1 MLERLNNWIVSVMD
15 VLLGWLLRLPSDLQ
29 LIVVALGSAI
39 ILTAVRVW
47 TSNQELLRRCRDDKA
62 RLKILLREAKERKDR
77 TAVQRHRSTLGM
89 IAMKQLR
96 QEGRPLLAS
105 LLPIV
110 LLATW
115 AFARLEFHPPS
126 ANEPVEFSAY
136 FPISAV
142 GRIAHIAPGEG
153 VVAANG
159 WLQEIAAVADQGPA
173 HGMATWQLTA
183 SARAEPHPLQIR
195 FDHRTFEHAI
205 RTGAR
210 TYESP
215 VCAHDEHV
223 LTTEVKLRP
232 VKLFGV
238 VPGIPALHIPPWLT
252 AYLLIVV
259 PCVFIL
265 KRVFKIY

>member
-1 MLERLNNWIVSVMD
+1 MLERLNHWIVAVMD

-29 LIVVALGSAI
+29 LIAVALGSAI
-39 ILTAVRVW
+39 VLTGVRVW
-47 TSNQELLRRCRDDKA
+47 TSNQDLLRRCRDDKA
-62 RLKILLREAKERKDR
+62 RLKALIREAKKRADR
-77 TAVQRHRSTLGM
+77 AAVQRHRSTLGM

-115 AFARLEFHPPS
+115 AFNRLEFYPPS
-126 ANEPVEFSAY
+126 ANESVEFTVY

-142 GRIAHIAPGEG
+142 GKIAHIAPGEG
-153 VVAANG
+153 VIAANG
-159 WLQEIAAVADQGPA
+159 WLQEIGAVADKGPA
-173 HGMATWQLTA
+173 RAVATWQLVAAT
-183 SARAEPHPLQIR
+183 RTEPHRLQVRI
-195 FDHRTFEHAI
+195 DHRTLEHPL
-205 RTGAR
+205 RVGAR
-210 TYESP
+210 TYEAP
-215 VCAHDEHV
+215 VRTHDEG
-223 LTTEVKLRP
+223 LYTTEVKLKP

-238 VPGIPALHIPPWLT
+238 VPGIPAILFPPWLT
-252 AYLLIVV
+252 AYLLLVV

>member
-1 MLERLNNWIVSVMD
+1 MLERLNNSIVAVMD

-29 LIVVALGSAI
+29 LIAVALGSAI
-39 ILTAVRVW
+39 ILTAVRVR
-47 TSNQELLRRCRDDKA
+47 TSNQDLLRRCREDKS
-62 RLKILLREAKERKDR
+62 RLKALIREAKQRKDR
-77 TAVQRHRSTLGM
+77 TALQRHRSTLGM

-115 AFARLEFHPPS
+115 AFHRLEFHPPV
-126 ANEPVEFSAY
+126 AGEPVEFSAH
-136 FPISAV
+136 FPISAA

-159 WLQEIAAVADQGPA
+159 WLQEIAAVVDQGPA
-173 HGMATWQLTA
+173 HGVATWQLTA
-183 SARAEPHPLQIR
+183 SERAEPHRLQVR
-195 FDHRTFEHAI
+195 FDHRTFEHPL
-205 RTGAR
+205 RVGTR
-210 TYESP
+210 TYEPP
-215 VCAHDEHV
+215 VRTHDEH
-223 LTTEVKLRP
+223 LLRTEVKLRP
-232 VKLFGV
+232 VKLFGT
-238 VPGIPALHIPPWLT
+238 VPGIPAILFPPWLT
-252 AYLLIVV
+252 AYLLLVV